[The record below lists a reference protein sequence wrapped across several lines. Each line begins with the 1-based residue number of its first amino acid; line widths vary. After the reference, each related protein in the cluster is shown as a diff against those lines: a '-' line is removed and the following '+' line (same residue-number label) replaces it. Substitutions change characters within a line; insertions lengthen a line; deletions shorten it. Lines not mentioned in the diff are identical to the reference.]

1 MGNFEYLL
9 NLTYPVRGFGLWE
22 LITAAS
28 ANLIIEL
35 LESQDRKPRSA
46 HVPRN
51 PCRMHCVN
59 YLKSFGLIRRNSIN
73 KQQQQ
78 KAALLQAFV
87 GMMKFKC
94 RVNAILMNADMF
106 TINMLMV

>member
-35 LESQDRKPRSA
+35 LESQDPA
-46 HVPRN
+46 V
-51 PCRMHCVN
+51 RMFQEIHAGCIV
-59 YLKSFGLIRRNSIN
+59 
-73 KQQQQ
+73 
-78 KAALLQAFV
+78 
-87 GMMKFKC
+87 
-94 RVNAILMNADMF
+94 
-106 TINMLMV
+106 